1 MNTNLKD
8 LIKKLENTD
17 ISKLRDLK
25 QIDEPLKQMYK
36 AFVQAAL
43 EGEMANHLGY
53 DKYERSDSENSRNG
67 KSSKTLKTS
76 IGQVEID
83 VPRDR
88 EAGFEPQIVR
98 KGKTIQDDIDAK
110 IISMYARGM
119 SLRDINEHLQEIYGI
134 EISATRLSEITDKV
148 MPVITEW
155 QGRALE
161 KVYAIVYL
169 DAIHYKVR
177 QDNRIVTKAIYLC
190 LGIGLDGMK
199 DVLGIWIGENE
210 SSKFWLSVL
219 NDLKNRGVEDIL
231 IACIDGLSGF
241 SDAIKMVFPKT
252 EIQLCVVHQI
262 RNSLKYIPHKHKKE
276 FMKDLKEVYKVS
288 TEELAIQNLEKLDDK
303 WGGKYP
309 VVIKS
314 WKEKWSELSTFFKYP
329 PEIRHIIY
337 TTNTLEGLN
346 RQIRKVTKA
355 KPVFPTDDAVLK
367 MIYLAINNIRKKW
380 TISVRRWTMCLNELS
395 VFFEGRLDLD
405 KIAL

>member
-8 LIKKLENTD
+8 LLKKIENTD
-17 ISKLRDLK
+17 VSQLKDLK

-36 AFVQAAL
+36 ALVQAAL
-43 EGEMANHLGY
+43 KGEMTDHLGY
-53 DKYERSDSENSRNG
+53 DKYERSDSDNSRNG
-67 KSSKTLKTS
+67 KSKKTLKTS
-76 IGQVEID
+76 IGEIDID

-88 EAGFEPQIVR
+88 KGDFEPQIVE
-98 KGKTIQDDIDAK
+98 KHKTIQDDIDAK

-119 SLRDINEHLQEIYGI
+119 SLRDINEHLEEIYGI

-155 QGRALE
+155 QGRVLE

-169 DAIHYKVR
+169 DAIHYKVK

-199 DVLGIWIGENE
+199 DVLGIWVGENE

-252 EIQLCVVHQI
+252 EIQLCIIHQI
-262 RNSLKYIPHKHKKE
+262 RNSMRYIPHKHKKE
-276 FMKDLKEVYKVS
+276 FMRDLKEVYKAS
-288 TEELAIQNLEKLDDK
+288 TEELAFQNLEKLHEK
-303 WGGKYP
+303 WGSKYAA
-309 VVIKS
+309 VIKS
-314 WKEKWSELSTFFKYP
+314 WREKWSELSTYFKYP

-355 KPVFPTDDAVLK
+355 KSVFPTDDAVLK
-367 MIYLAINNIRKKW
+367 IIYLAINNIRKKW

-395 VFFEGRLDLD
+395 IFFEGRLDIN
-405 KIAL
+405 KISL